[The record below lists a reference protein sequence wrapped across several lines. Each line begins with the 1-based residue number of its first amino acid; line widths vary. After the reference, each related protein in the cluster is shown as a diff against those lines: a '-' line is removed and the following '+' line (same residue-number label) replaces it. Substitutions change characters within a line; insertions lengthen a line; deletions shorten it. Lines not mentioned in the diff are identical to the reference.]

1 MTPQYLPHA
10 PYALPSDASS
20 STVIVFFL
28 HLAHWDLF
36 SPSLFVQS
44 QGTLLWP
51 LALLNIVFFHILVSM
66 KLGCP
71 LLALLCQCLNERG
84 KEHYTLATI
93 SEVLVSYFSSRQVT
107 RRYFAPELSQLG
119 P

>member
-1 MTPQYLPHA
+1 MPPPRTLRMPN
-10 PYALPSDASS
+10 DAST
-20 STVIVFFL
+20 STLIVFFP

-36 SPSLFVQS
+36 SPSPSVQS

-51 LALLNIVFFHILVSM
+51 LALLNIAFFHILVSI

-71 LLALLCQCLNERG
+71 LLVLLCQFSNERG

-93 SEVLVSYFSSRQVT
+93 S
-107 RRYFAPELSQLG
+107 
-119 P
+119 